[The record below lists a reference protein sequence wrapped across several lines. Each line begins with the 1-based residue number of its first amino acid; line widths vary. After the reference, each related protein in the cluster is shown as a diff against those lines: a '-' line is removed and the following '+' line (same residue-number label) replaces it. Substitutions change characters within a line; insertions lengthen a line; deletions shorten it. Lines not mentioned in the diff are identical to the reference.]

1 MDRYVYVQGEITED
15 VKRLA
20 AELSLGVMTNTPSTH
35 HVITDFPE
43 YGCSVIAVPS
53 IREFNSA
60 SVRHFLS
67 GHTVFISDDFG
78 CPNKYIVTYT
88 SPRGCKESGLL
99 VRSEENHAVFYGE
112 LGEVGTW
119 TLDIRA
125 DNGDLLFSQQIEAT
139 DELRA
144 Y

>member
-1 MDRYVYVQGEITED
+1 MDRYVYTKGEITED
-15 VKRLA
+15 VERLA
-20 AELSLGVMTNTPSTH
+20 AELSLGVMTSTPSTH
-35 HVITDFPE
+35 YVITDFPE

-88 SPRGCKESGLL
+88 SPRGSTENGLL
-99 VRSEENHAVFYGE
+99 VRSEQNHAVFYGE

-119 TLDIRA
+119 TLDIYA
-125 DNGDLLFSQQIEAT
+125 DNGEPLFSQQIEAT
-139 DELRA
+139 DESRT